1 MTNRLKIGQVATLLD
16 VSTKTIRHYQQQGLL
31 PDRRDDDNGYRY
43 FLPNDLL
50 QLHKIMKL
58 KELGMSLNQIGA
70 VLKQSDQLQTMRSA
84 LDTLRCQLEQQK
96 SQIEAQLSRI
106 NELLLEENA
115 IGADFDEAL
124 PNEAELM
131 AKYKEALPDLDP
143 AMLEKTMA
151 MDRKLFSLFKNFNW
165 PGGPDAQFQAA
176 IQQIMADPAKLK
188 HFEPIIEGFFAL
200 MEQKPGEEPDISGLA
215 DAIAAMASDLD
226 LGDPASPDNPM
237 ETVLMELM
245 AKIMPG
251 SETQTLAQLINLSR
265 ELKDRRDD

>member
-31 PDRRDDDNGYRY
+31 PDRRDGENGYRY

-70 VLKQSDQLQTMRSA
+70 VLKQSDQLQTMRAA
-84 LDTLRCQLEQQK
+84 LDTLRAQLEQQK
-96 SQIEAQLSRI
+96 SQIEAQLARI
-106 NELLLEENA
+106 GELLQEENT

-124 PNEAELM
+124 PHEAELM
-131 AKYKEALPDLDP
+131 AKYREALPDLDP
-143 AMLEKTMA
+143 AMLEKAMA
-151 MDRKLFSLFKNFNW
+151 MDRKLFAIFKNFNW

-176 IQQIMADPAKLK
+176 MQQIMSDPAKLK
-188 HFEPIIEGFFAL
+188 LLEPVFEGFFAL
-200 MEQKPGEEPDISGLA
+200 MEQQPGAEPDLSALA
-215 DAIAAMASDLD
+215 DAIATMAAELD
-226 LGDPASPDNPM
+226 LGDPNQPDNPM
-237 ETVLMELM
+237 ETVLFELM

-251 SETQTLAQLINLSR
+251 SESQTLAQLTSLAR
-265 ELKDRRDD
+265 ELKERRDT